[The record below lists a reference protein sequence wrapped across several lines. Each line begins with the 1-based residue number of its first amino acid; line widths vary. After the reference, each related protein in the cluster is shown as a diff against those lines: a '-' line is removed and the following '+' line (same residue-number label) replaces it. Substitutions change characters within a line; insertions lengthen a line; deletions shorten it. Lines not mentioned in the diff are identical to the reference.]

1 MSETLTTFAQLL
13 AQAPAKSPA
22 LISEYG
28 VMSFAELRQRV
39 EQSMVALS
47 DCTGSVA
54 VVGGNHPLWV
64 ELYYAVPT
72 AGKLLTLLNHRLS
85 EVELQDQLRRA
96 NASFVIGDDEHLRRL
111 GDDGKAQLFR
121 WDEWA
126 EKRSSVEVATDAFT
140 PTDSDAP
147 AWLLFTSGTTAR
159 PKGALLSEANI
170 LAAVA
175 ASANARPVEPD
186 DVYVFP
192 FPLCHV
198 AGYNV
203 IHRHAHG
210 RPVVLM
216 EKFDAEKFCSA
227 VETYQAT
234 STSVAATMLATLC
247 EFVEAHPE
255 RKEQL
260 KTLRIVAY
268 GAAPMSTQL
277 LTRAHELLGVDFT
290 QGYGMTEAS
299 GNAVFL
305 GVEDHRR
312 GLAGDDEILRAAGRP
327 APGVEMRL
335 GQDNEIELKAP
346 QVMLGYLDDEE
357 ATAKT
362 LRGGWLRTGD
372 IGRIEDGLLY
382 VVDRAKDIIITGGEN
397 VSSLEVEN
405 ALMAHPSVSQVA
417 VIGLPDEKWGEKVCA
432 VVVLQSPASDEDLKG
447 FVRQSL
453 AGFKVPKEIFRV
465 ENLPTNAAGKIMK
478 SELRSIYVGKI

>member
-1 MSETLTTFAQLL
+1 
-13 AQAPAKSPA
+13 
-22 LISEYG
+22 
-28 VMSFAELRQRV
+28 
-39 EQSMVALS
+39 
-47 DCTGSVA
+47 
-54 VVGGNHPLWV
+54 
-64 ELYYAVPT
+64 
-72 AGKLLTLLNHRLS
+72 
-85 EVELQDQLRRA
+85 
-96 NASFVIGDDEHLRRL
+96 
-111 GDDGKAQLFR
+111 
-121 WDEWA
+121 
-126 EKRSSVEVATDAFT
+126 
-140 PTDSDAP
+140 
-147 AWLLFTSGTTAR
+147 
-159 PKGALLSEANI
+159 
-170 LAAVA
+170 
-175 ASANARPVEPD
+175 
-186 DVYVFP
+186 
-192 FPLCHV
+192 
-198 AGYNV
+198 
-203 IHRHAHG
+203 
-210 RPVVLM
+210 VVLM

-234 STSVAATMLATLC
+234 STSVTATMLATLC

-305 GVEDHRR
+305 GVEEHRR
-312 GLAGDDEILRAAGRP
+312 GLAGDDAILRAAGRP

-362 LRGGWLRTGD
+362 LRAGWLRTGD

>member
-1 MSETLTTFAQLL
+1 MNRSITTFAQLL
-13 AQAPAKSPA
+13 SQAPAHSPA
-22 LISEYG
+22 LYSELG
-28 VMSFAELRQRV
+28 VLTFAELRHRV
-39 EQSMVALS
+39 MQSAKALA
-47 DCTGSVA
+47 DCEGSVA

-64 ELYYAVPT
+64 ELYFAVPT

-85 EVELQDQLRRA
+85 EVELNDQLRRA
-96 NASFVIGDDEHLRRL
+96 NASIVIGEDEHLRRL
-111 GDDGKAQLFR
+111 GDDCAAQVFR
-121 WDEWA
+121 WEEWA
-126 EKRSSVEVATDAFT
+126 QKRSSVKVATDELT
-140 PTDSDAP
+140 PSDSDAA

-159 PKGALLSEANI
+159 PKGALLSQANI
-170 LAAVA
+170 LAAVE

-216 EKFDAEKFCSA
+216 EKFDAENFCLA

-247 EFVEAHPE
+247 DFVSAHPE
-255 RKEQL
+255 RKRQL
-260 KTLRIVAY
+260 QTLRVVAY

-277 LTRAHELLGVDFT
+277 LARAHELLGVDFT

-305 GVEDHRR
+305 GVDDHRR
-312 GLAGDDEILRAAGRP
+312 GLAGDYAILRAAGRP
-327 APGVEMRL
+327 APGIEMRL
-335 GQDNEIELKAP
+335 GYDNEIELKAP
-346 QVMLGYLDDEE
+346 QVMLGYLNDEA
-357 ATAKT
+357 ATEQA
-362 LRGGWLRTGD
+362 LRDGWLRTGD

-417 VIGLPDEKWGEKVCA
+417 VIGVSDEKWGEKVCA
-432 VVVLQSPASDEDLKG
+432 VVVLHAPATDEDLKG